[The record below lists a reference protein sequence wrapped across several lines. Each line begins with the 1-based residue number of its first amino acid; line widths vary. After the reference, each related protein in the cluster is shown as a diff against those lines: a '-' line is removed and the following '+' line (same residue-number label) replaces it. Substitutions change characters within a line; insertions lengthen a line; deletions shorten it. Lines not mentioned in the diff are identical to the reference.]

1 MKRKVFTCLV
11 FAALM
16 GAGMVSVTSC
26 ADYDEDIMALQN
38 QINAQGSVQETLKTQ
53 LEGMSSQIAALQA
66 SLNAMKTCQCGDV
79 DQKIADQISKALASL
94 NYATPAEVAEAIDKA
109 LAGIKTGLTQAEV
122 EALIKAY
129 HDAHPGCSCGD
140 IETLIK
146 KYLAENPGLSES
158 DVEAI
163 VKAYH
168 DAHPTST
175 LSEADV
181 KSIVETYINQLQH
194 FTKEQIEG
202 MINTAITQA
211 LANYVQ
217 KGDVYTK
224 AEVEALV
231 DAAVKN
237 IQPGLTEDE
246 VKALIDAALMYVK
259 VGLSESE
266 VKALIDAAVK
276 NIKPGLTTEEVQ
288 ALIDA
293 AVKNVKPGLTA
304 EEVQALIDAAKCQ
317 CPDGLTTQEVTTIA
331 TAVIEKYMKEHPF
344 VLDTTTIENICNTTI
359 NNSQIISNL
368 QSSITTLQG
377 TVDQVKNDLKNLKD
391 NVYTKTE
398 VENLINTL
406 IAQAISGLTP
416 SGSLSPEQQAII
428 NSLINTAISNYNATH
443 PNCNCEYDD
452 AAFKALAKAVAEN
465 AAAIQQLQ
473 PKGDYVTNA
482 QLEVAIE
489 ALKALIPS
497 TPDLSQYVTIATY
510 NQDLIA
516 VNQAIADAAAKA
528 QQALNKA
535 NANAQSIATLSG
547 IISNLRITVN
557 NLSDQYITLSTKLD
571 DTTRKAADA
580 LAKAQSNYTS
590 IVGLQELYESLLK
603 RVQLVESQGYDDTAI
618 KERLTAVEEELKT
631 LKTQLGTLATKE
643 ELVEQ
648 IDKVKTLVEEA
659 KTYAQTVASNA
670 ANDALAEAKAYADG
684 VANGVYND
692 AKDYADQV
700 AATAL
705 LNAKEYAD
713 GQYNKALDYA
723 DGKYE
728 EAVAAAQKYADDKY
742 AEALAEA
749 KKLADGAY
757 KSAKDYADQK
767 YQEALKAA
775 QDALAESKKYADE
788 QDKKVL
794 ADAEKKAKEI
804 AEAAYNKALND
815 AKEIMYGEFK
825 NNVEAY
831 ARQQAEQA
839 KKDAMAYTDGKIAG
853 VYKDAVDYADN
864 KAAEVLQQAKNYTD
878 SKISSVTSAFQSA
891 DNLLQGQ
898 INTINGELTTINS
911 TLTSLQDQIDELS
924 DKVNAL
930 TKVITGIELQGSVNP
945 TFGYYSLPL
954 GITSNVLI
962 AYYGE
967 NSRKTTFPDV
977 EDSDLEYSE
986 EENWITYEDADRLG
1000 YRSYIINGGSK
1011 IMGGE
1016 GNAGKLYLTLNP
1028 SNVDFTGTSL
1038 KLVNSLGEESPVTLS
1053 ALKKS
1058 TDKLTFGQSRA
1069 ASNTYFYEATATVD
1083 QSKTGAANYAINKQ
1097 LTTVLEEIVKDKA
1110 PINISDLAQ
1119 AVYNQFNGV
1128 LDAYAVQ
1135 ATWNDAN
1142 GEHTVTSNYGIAATA
1157 IKPLGYHTL
1166 RDFST
1171 KKLPTI
1177 TPLSELNI
1185 DLKKIIDPSKFNF
1198 TLPDVNP
1205 NISIKFDF
1213 SDLYTD
1219 SEGNIWS
1226 DITVTSDNSYEKVP
1240 MMIMSASEIKSNDE
1254 VIEDVIKLLNNR
1266 ADAWDTQLQAEFEK
1280 TIKDNLEKM
1289 QRKLK
1294 DAVAD
1299 INGKLQGSISEMI
1312 DIANN
1317 KLNSTLG
1324 KTDQFIKQLNHLINE
1339 VDNLLGSGNPNIR
1352 LQAQLFYPDAN
1363 DLLHPMSNAKG
1374 WPTILSGDGEGVEL
1388 SISSY
1393 TGEIL
1398 APSFKKYVAVT
1409 NVYRG
1414 DDDADSDPELMKAL
1428 QHANNVEGF
1437 NEVISGDRYAVVF
1450 SPDKSVKGAVY
1461 EIVYSSLDYYGSISQ
1476 RKYYVTFE

>member
-1 MKRKVFTCLV
+1 MKRKVFPCLV

-53 LEGMSSQIAALQA
+53 LEGMSAQIAALQA

-94 NYATPAEVAEAIDKA
+94 NYATPAEVAQAIDKA

-331 TAVIEKYMKEHPF
+331 TAVIEKYMQDHPF

-377 TVDQVKNDLKNLKD
+377 TVDQVKDDLKNLKD

-428 NSLINTAISNYNATH
+428 NSLINTAISNYNAAH

-510 NQDLIA
+510 NQDLVA
-516 VNQAIADAAAKA
+516 VNKAIADAAAKA

-535 NANAQSIATLSG
+535 NSNAQSISDLSG

-603 RVQLVESQGYDDTAI
+603 RVQLVESQGYDDTAL
-618 KERLTAVEEELKT
+618 KNRLTAVEEELKT

-648 IDKVKTLVEEA
+648 INTVKNLIDEA

-670 ANDALAEAKAYADG
+670 ASEAIAQAKAYADG
-684 VANGVYND
+684 KYNDAKDYADEVAATAFLNAQDYTNGKYND
-692 AKDYADQV
+692 AKDYADQ
-700 AATAL
+700 
-705 LNAKEYAD
+705 
-713 GQYNKALDYA
+713 
-723 DGKYE
+723 
-728 EAVAAAQKYADDKY
+728 KYAD
-742 AEALAEA
+742 ALAEA

-757 KSAKDYADQK
+757 KDAKDYADQK

-775 QDALAESKKYADE
+775 EDALADAKKYADE
-788 QDKKVL
+788 QDTKVL
-794 ADAEKKAKEI
+794 AEAEKKAKEI

-839 KKDAMAYTDGKIAG
+839 KKDAMAYTDCKIAG
-853 VYKDAVDYADN
+853 VCKDAVDYAN
-864 KAAEVLQQAKNYTD
+864 KKAAEVLQHAKNYTD
-878 SKISSVTSAFQSA
+878 SQISSVTEAFKNA

-898 INTINGELTTINS
+898 INTINDKLTTINS

-924 DKVNAL
+924 DKVDAL

-977 EDSDLEYSE
+977 EDRDLEYSD

-1000 YRSYIINGGSK
+1000 YSSYIINGGSK

-1053 ALKKS
+1053 TLKKS

-1097 LTTVLEEIVKDKA
+1097 LTTVLEDIVKNKA
-1110 PINISDLAQ
+1110 PLNISDLAQ

-1226 DITVTSDNSYEKVP
+1226 DITVTSDSSYEKVP

-1254 VIEDVIKLLNNR
+1254 VIEEVIKLLNNR

-1280 TIKDNLEKM
+1280 TLKDNIEKI

-1299 INGKLQGSISEMI
+1299 VNGKLQGTISEML

-1317 KLNSTLG
+1317 KLNSNLG
-1324 KTDQFIKQLNHLINE
+1324 KTDSFIKQLNHLISE
-1339 VDNLLGSGNPNIR
+1339 VDHLLGSGNPNIR
-1352 LQAQLFYPDAN
+1352 LQAQLFYPDARN
-1363 DLLHPMSNAKG
+1363 LLHPMSNAKG
-1374 WPTILSGDGEGVEL
+1374 WPTILTGDGEGVEL

-1398 APSFKKYVAVT
+1398 APSFMKYVAVT
-1409 NVYRG
+1409 NVYR
-1414 DDDADSDPELMKAL
+1414 DDKDADTDPELMKAL